1 MHSNSH
7 DLLKTS
13 KPNLAKLVLMIAL
26 VGLVAGCGKKQGGD
40 EKSSQSLVSVDGEEI
55 TVYQV
60 NNELQRANIQPAQQE
75 AASRQ
80 ILQGLVDRQILL
92 QAAHKEKLDRKPQVM
107 QAIENSKMQ
116 ILAQAYLQERLASVA
131 KPTSAEIEE
140 YRAQHQDIF
149 ANRKVY
155 VTDEAVFALEAGS
168 TESLQEIAKSEK
180 TLKDLEGW
188 LKSHQ
193 VKYAV
198 KRVAHAAET
207 LPPQLLAQFGK
218 MAVGQMVFIGA
229 NGPNTQAMAVS
240 MAEIKEMPI
249 SEKDSKPLIE
259 RILTEEKRKQ
269 TAEAELKRLRET
281 AKIRYI
287 DKKFDPANA
296 PKVEKP
302 VEAAKPADNAQEEAK
317 KKMESSV
324 SKGLNGL

>member
-1 MHSNSH
+1 MHSKTH
-7 DLLKTS
+7 YLLKTS
-13 KPNLAKLVLMIAL
+13 TLNIAKLVLMIAL
-26 VGLVAGCGKKQGGD
+26 VGLVAGCGKKHSGD
-40 EKSSQSLVSVDGEEI
+40 EKSSQSIVSVDGEEI
-55 TVYQV
+55 TVHQV
-60 NNELQRANIQPAQQE
+60 NNELQRANVQPAQQE

-80 ILQGLVDRQILL
+80 IVQGLVDRQILL

-107 QAIENSKMQ
+107 QAIENAKMQ
-116 ILAQAYLQERLASVA
+116 ILAQAYLQERVASVA
-131 KPTSAEIEE
+131 KPTTAEIEE
-140 YRAQHQDIF
+140 YRTQHQDIF

-168 TESLQEIAKSEK
+168 AAKLQEIAKSEK

-188 LKSHQ
+188 LKAHQ

-198 KRVAHAAET
+198 KRVVHAAET

-229 NGPNTQAMAVS
+229 NGPNAQAMAVS
-240 MAEIKEMPI
+240 MAEIKQMPI

-259 RILTEEKRKQ
+259 RILTEQKRKQ
-269 TAEAELKRLRET
+269 TAEAEMKRLREA

-287 DKKFDPANA
+287 DQKFDPANA

>member
-1 MHSNSH
+1 MHYSS
-7 DLLKTS
+7 DCLLKTP
-13 KPNLAKLVLMIAL
+13 KPGLAKLVLMIAL
-26 VGLVAGCGKKQGGD
+26 IGLFSGCGKKQSVD
-40 EKSSQSLVSVDGEEI
+40 QKSSQSIVSVDGEEI

-60 NNELQRANIQPAQQE
+60 NNELQRANVQPAQQA

-80 ILQGLVDRQILL
+80 IVQGLVDRQILI

-107 QAIENSKMQ
+107 QAIENAKMQ
-116 ILAQAYLQERLASVA
+116 ILAQAYLQERVASVA
-131 KPTSAEIEE
+131 KPTSAEIDE

-149 ANRKVY
+149 ANRKIY
-155 VTDEAVFALEAGS
+155 VTDEAVFAMEAGS
-168 TESLQEIAKSEK
+168 ADKLQEIARSEK

-188 LKSHQ
+188 LKAHQ
-193 VKYAV
+193 LKYAV

-229 NGPNTQAMAVS
+229 NGPNAQAMAVS

-259 RILTEEKRKQ
+259 RILTEQKRKQ
-269 TAEAELKRLRET
+269 TAEAEMKRLRET

-302 VEAAKPADNAQEEAK
+302 VAVVKPAGDAQAQAK
-317 KKMESSV
+317 QKMESSV
-324 SKGLNGL
+324 NKGLNGL

>member
-1 MHSNSH
+1 MHCNTH
-7 DLLKTS
+7 YLMKAP
-13 KPNLAKLVLMIAL
+13 KPGLAKLVLLLAL
-26 VGLVAGCGKKQGGD
+26 VGLVTACGKKHGD
-40 EKSSQSLVSVDGEEI
+40 EKSSQSIVSVDGEEI
-55 TVYQV
+55 TVHQV

-80 ILQGLVDRQILL
+80 IVQGLVDRQILL

-107 QAIENSKMQ
+107 QAIENAKMQ
-116 ILAQAYLQERLASVA
+116 ILAQAYLQERVASVA
-131 KPTSAEIEE
+131 KPTGAEIEE
-140 YRAQHQDIF
+140 YRTQHQDIF

-168 TESLQEIAKSEK
+168 AAKLQEIAKSEK
-180 TLKDLEGW
+180 TLKELEGW
-188 LKSHQ
+188 LKEHQ

-207 LPPQLLAQFGK
+207 LPPQLLTQFSK

-229 NGPNTQAMAVS
+229 NGPNAQAMAVS

-259 RILTEEKRKQ
+259 KILTEQKRKQ
-269 TAEAELKRLRET
+269 TAEAEMKRLRES

-287 DKKFDPANA
+287 DQKFDPANA

-302 VEAAKPADNAQEEAK
+302 VAAAKPANDEQEQAK
-317 KKMESSV
+317 QKMESSV

>member
-1 MHSNSH
+1 MHCNTH
-7 DLLKTS
+7 YLMKAP
-13 KPNLAKLVLMIAL
+13 KPGLAKLLLLLAL
-26 VGLVAGCGKKQGGD
+26 VGLVTACGKKHGD
-40 EKSSQSLVSVDGEEI
+40 EKSSQSIVSVDGEEI
-55 TVYQV
+55 TVHQV

-80 ILQGLVDRQILL
+80 IVQGLVDRQILL

-107 QAIENSKMQ
+107 QAIENAKMQ
-116 ILAQAYLQERLASVA
+116 ILAQAYLQERVVSVA
-131 KPTSAEIEE
+131 KPTSAEIDE

-155 VTDEAVFALEAGS
+155 VTDEAVFSLAAGS
-168 TESLQEIAKSEK
+168 AANLQEIAKSEK
-180 TLKDLEGW
+180 TLKELEGL
-188 LKSHQ
+188 LKERQ
-193 VKYAV
+193 VKYAI

-207 LPPQLLAQFGK
+207 LPPQLLTQFSK

-229 NGPNTQAMAVS
+229 NVPNAQTMAVS
-240 MAEIKEMPI
+240 MAEIKVMPI

-259 RILTEEKRKQ
+259 RILTEQKRKQ
-269 TAEAELKRLRET
+269 TAEAEMNRLREA
-281 AKIRYI
+281 AKVRYI

>member
-1 MHSNSH
+1 MHCNTH
-7 DLLKTS
+7 YLMKAP
-13 KPNLAKLVLMIAL
+13 KPGFAKLVLLLAL
-26 VGLVAGCGKKQGGD
+26 VGLVTACGKKHGD
-40 EKSSQSLVSVDGEEI
+40 EKSSQSIVSVDGEEI
-55 TVYQV
+55 TVHQV

-80 ILQGLVDRQILL
+80 IVQGLVDHQILL

-107 QAIENSKMQ
+107 QAIENAKMQ
-116 ILAQAYLQERLASVA
+116 ILAQAYMQERVASVA
-131 KPTSAEIEE
+131 KPTSAEIDE

-149 ANRKVY
+149 TNRKIY
-155 VTDEAVFALEAGS
+155 VTDEAVFTLEAGS
-168 TESLQEIAKSEK
+168 ANKLQEIAKSEK
-180 TLKDLEGW
+180 TLKELEGW
-188 LKSHQ
+188 LKEHQ

-207 LPPQLLAQFGK
+207 LPPQLLTQFSK

-229 NGPNTQAMAVS
+229 NGPNAQAMAVS

-259 RILTEEKRKQ
+259 KILTEQKRKQ
-269 TAEAELKRLRET
+269 TAEAEMKRLRES

-296 PKVEKP
+296 PEVEKP
-302 VEAAKPADNAQEEAK
+302 VAAAKPANDEQEQAK
-317 KKMESSV
+317 QKMESSV